1 MFDLHN
7 PLICLNQPLLES
19 PKFIFEYANHEC
31 CSRRTM
37 FFNMNHWICL
47 ITFLSRVYFVP
58 SLSASLSLTGLLWK
72 PVMHINLCMLG
83 NPKLSNVQ
91 QRWLTEGVQ
100 EEKPREGERERERE
114 RERGREGREAERHW
128 TCERERATLQKD
140 CMSVCTT
147 RGRTLRD
154 DWCTEIAQPIRAM
167 TGK

>member
-47 ITFLSRVYFVP
+47 ITFLSRVSFVP

-100 EEKPREGERERERE
+100 EEKPREGERERETLNMWKRE
-114 RERGREGREAERHW
+114 SHSAKGLHVGVYNKRENTARWLVHRNSSANQSDDRKITGSDREKA
-128 TCERERATLQKD
+128 
-140 CMSVCTT
+140 
-147 RGRTLRD
+147 
-154 DWCTEIAQPIRAM
+154 
-167 TGK
+167 